1 MESLLPLAIHPL
13 RKVIENRGEA
23 LRKMEVKK
31 TPKDTTRPDP
41 DALLKEV
48 QREEEKRGRLK
59 IFLGYAPGVGKTY
72 TMLNEARVL
81 KKRGEDVVV
90 GIVETHGRIETEEL
104 LKGLEVIPRRRVD
117 YQGIVLE
124 ELDLDAILTRRP
136 AVVLVDELAHTNAPG
151 SRHPKRYQDIEELHD
166 SGIDVYTTVNVQH
179 FESLNDVLEKI
190 TGIRMQE
197 TLPDTFLDRADEV
210 QVIDI
215 PLEELYERLK
225 EGKVY
230 IPPQAER
237 ATQNFFQ
244 RGNLVALRELM
255 LTHVAHKMDA
265 ELLNYMRAKAI
276 AGPWP
281 AGERVMVCIAPSP
294 YAKQLLR
301 KGYQIAQDAHAE
313 WYALYVSTPALK
325 EMSDKDRGYIAEAL
339 NLAEEL
345 GAKIATLS
353 GTDVANEILRFARE
367 YNINHIV
374 IGKPLHSML
383 LGFWKGSPASRLLHT
398 QSEFELHLI
407 TPTVE
412 KREVEVK
419 PTTERLPINPRD
431 YLLAILMVAGVTLLD
446 FFLQQFIN
454 PLSLVY
460 IYLIATIASALL
472 FGTGPSLFSSIVSLL
487 TFDFFFTEPKYSLLI
502 YHPHDIINVLVFF
515 FTSVIVGQ
523 LVKITRRQNVLLQL
537 RIRRVTLIEEM
548 SKEFLLLPPVE
559 QFVGGL
565 VQNSDEWK
573 NILNLFRTTILDHIS
588 HIAIKYLSKILD
600 APSFVLFSGESGRL
614 QVWARS
620 KPDVDITPHEMA
632 VAEWTYLHGEP
643 AGAGTQTL
651 TNIGVFFLPMKS
663 LDDIIGVIG
672 IQYDFKNLLL
682 DQRRLLGAISNLSAL
697 AAARWVKIWV
707 GK

>member
-1 MESLLPLAIHPL
+1 MEANKNH
-13 RKVIENRGEA
+13 E
-23 LRKMEVKK
+23 
-31 TPKDTTRPDP
+31 DTTRPDP

-48 QREEEKRGRLK
+48 QREETKRGRLK

-104 LKGLEVIPRRRVD
+104 LKGLEAIPRRRVE

-124 ELDLDAILTRRP
+124 ELDVDAIIKRRP

-151 SRHPKRYQDIEELHD
+151 SRHPKRYLDIEELLD
-166 SGIDVYTTVNVQH
+166 SGIDVYTTVNIQH

-215 PLEELYERLK
+215 PLEELFERLK

-230 IPPQAER
+230 IPLQAKR
-237 ATQNFFQ
+237 AMENFFQ

-255 LTHVAHKMDA
+255 LTHVARKMDT

-276 AGPWP
+276 SGPWP
-281 AGERVMVCIAPSP
+281 AGERLMVCIAPSP

-301 KGYQIAQDAHAE
+301 KGYTIAKEAHAE
-313 WYALYVSTPALK
+313 WYAVHVSTPSLK
-325 EMSDKDRGYIAEAL
+325 EMSDSDKAYIAEAL

-345 GAKIATLS
+345 GGKIATLS
-353 GTDVANEILRFARE
+353 GTDIAKEILRFAHE

-398 QSEFELHLI
+398 PSEFELHLI

-412 KREVEVK
+412 KKEVEVK
-419 PTTERLPINPRD
+419 PTPERFTLNAQD
-431 YLLAILMVAGVTLLD
+431 YLLTTLMVIAVTLLNL
-446 FFLQQFIN
+446 FLQKFVN
-454 PLSLVY
+454 PMSLVY
-460 IYLIATIASALL
+460 IYLIATIASGLL
-472 FGTGPSLFSSIVSLL
+472 FGTGPSVFSSVISLL
-487 TFDFFFTEPKYSLLI
+487 TFDFLFVEPKYSFTM
-502 YHPHDIINVLVFF
+502 YHPHDIINVVVFF
-515 FTSVIVGQ
+515 LTSIIIGQ
-523 LVKITRRQNVLLQL
+523 LVKITKRQNLVLQL
-537 RIRRVTLIEEM
+537 RIKRITLIEEM
-548 SKEFLLLPPVE
+548 SKEFLMLPPVE

-565 VQNSDEWK
+565 VQNSSEWK
-573 NILNLFRTTILDHIS
+573 NVLTLFRTTVLDHIS
-588 HIAIKYLSKILD
+588 HIAIKYLSKIID
-600 APSFVLFSGESGRL
+600 APSFVLFSGKDGRL

-620 KPDVDITPHEMA
+620 NPEIDLTTNEMA
-632 VAEWTYLHGEP
+632 VAEWAYTHGEP

-651 TNIGVFFLPMKS
+651 TSINVFFIPMKS
-663 LDDIIGVIG
+663 LEETIGVIG
-672 IQYDFKNLLL
+672 IQYDFKDLLF
-682 DQRRLLGAISNLSAL
+682 DQRRLLGVISNLSAL
-697 AAARWVKIWV
+697 AAARWVKIWAV
-707 GK
+707 K

>member
-1 MESLLPLAIHPL
+1 MI
-13 RKVIENRGEA
+13 VENSH
-23 LRKMEVKK
+23 
-31 TPKDTTRPDP
+31 KDLTRPDP
-41 DALLKEV
+41 EALLKEV
-48 QREEEKRGRLK
+48 QREEAKRGRLK

-90 GIVETHGRIETEEL
+90 GVVETHGRIETEEL
-104 LKGLEVIPRRRVD
+104 LKGLEVIPRRRVE
-117 YQGIVLE
+117 YQGISLE

-136 AVVLVDELAHTNAPG
+136 SAVLVDELAHTNAPG
-151 SRHPKRYQDIEELHD
+151 SRHPKRHQDIEELLD
-166 SGIDVYTTVNVQH
+166 SGIDVYTTVNIQH

-215 PLEELYERLK
+215 PLEELFERLK

-230 IPPQAER
+230 IPKQAER
-237 ATQNFFQ
+237 AMQNFFQ

-255 LTHVAHKMDA
+255 LTHVAHKMDT

-276 AGPWP
+276 SGPWP

-301 KGYQIAQDAHAE
+301 KGYQIAKDAHAE
-313 WYALYVSTPALK
+313 WYAVYVSTPALK
-325 EMSDKDRGYIAEAL
+325 EMSDKDKAYIAEAL

-383 LGFWKGSPASRLLHT
+383 IGFWKGSPASRLLHT
-398 QSEFELHLI
+398 PSEFELHLI

-412 KREVEVK
+412 KKEVEVK
-419 PTTERLPINPRD
+419 VKPERFALNPKD
-431 YLLAILMVAGVTLLD
+431 YLLTALMVVAVTLLN
-446 FFLQQFIN
+446 FFLQEFVN
-454 PLSLVY
+454 RMSLVY

-472 FGTGPSLFSSIVSLL
+472 FGTGPSLFSSIISLL
-487 TFDFFFTEPKYSLLI
+487 TFDFFFTEPRYSFTM

-515 FTSVIVGQ
+515 LTSIIIGQ
-523 LVKITRRQNVLLQL
+523 LAKITKRQNLLLQL
-537 RIRRVTLIEEM
+537 RVRRVTLIEEM
-548 SKEFLLLPPVE
+548 SKEFLMLPPVE

-565 VQNSDEWK
+565 VQNSSEWK
-573 NILNLFRTTILDHIS
+573 NILTLFRTTVLDHIS
-588 HIAIKYLSKILD
+588 HIVIKYLSKIID
-600 APSFVLFSGESGRL
+600 APSFVLFTGKDGRL

-620 KPDVDITPHEMA
+620 KTDIDLTSHEMA
-632 VAEWTYLHGEP
+632 VAEWTYTHGEP

-651 TNIGVFFLPMKS
+651 TNITVFFIPMKS
-663 LDDIIGVIG
+663 LEETIGVIG

-682 DQRRLLGAISNLSAL
+682 DQRRLLGVISNLSAL
-697 AAARWVKIWV
+697 AAARWVKLWTV
-707 GK
+707 K

>member
-1 MESLLPLAIHPL
+1 M
-13 RKVIENRGEA
+13 G
-23 LRKMEVKK
+23 VKNG
-31 TPKDTTRPDP
+31 DVARPDP
-41 DALLKEV
+41 EALLKEV

-104 LKGLEVIPRRRVD
+104 LKGLEVIPRRRVE

-124 ELDLDAILTRRP
+124 ELDVDGIIKRRP

-151 SRHPKRYQDIEELHD
+151 SRHPKRYLDIEELLD
-166 SGIDVYTTVNVQH
+166 SGINVYTTVNVQH

-215 PLEELYERLK
+215 PLEELFERLK

-230 IPPQAER
+230 IPLQARR
-237 ATQNFFQ
+237 AMENFFQ

-255 LTHVAHKMDA
+255 LTHVARKMDT

-276 AGPWP
+276 SGPWP
-281 AGERVMVCIAPSP
+281 AGERLMVCIAPSP

-301 KGYQIAQDAHAE
+301 KGYTIAKEAHAE
-313 WYALYVSTPALK
+313 WYAVHVSTPSLK
-325 EMSDKDRGYIAEAL
+325 EMSDNDKAYIAEAL

-345 GAKIATLS
+345 GGKIATLS
-353 GTDVANEILRFARE
+353 GTDIAKEILRFAGE

-398 QSEFELHLI
+398 PSEFELHLI

-412 KREVEVK
+412 KKEVEVK
-419 PTTERLPINPRD
+419 PTPERFTLNAQD
-431 YLLAILMVAGVTLLD
+431 YLLTTLMVIAVTLLNL
-446 FFLQQFIN
+446 FLQRFVN
-454 PLSLVY
+454 PMSLVY
-460 IYLIATIASALL
+460 IYLIGTIASGLL
-472 FGTGPSLFSSIVSLL
+472 FGTGPSLFSSLISLL
-487 TFDFFFTEPKYSLLI
+487 TFDFFFTEPRYSLTMH
-502 YHPHDIINVLVFF
+502 HPHDIINVVVFF
-515 FTSVIVGQ
+515 LTSIIIGQ
-523 LVKITRRQNVLLQL
+523 LVKITKRQNLVLQL
-537 RIRRVTLIEEM
+537 RVKRVTLIEEM
-548 SKEFLLLPPVE
+548 SKEFLMLPPVE

-565 VQNSDEWK
+565 VQNSSEWK
-573 NILNLFRTTILDHIS
+573 NVLTLFRTTVLDHIS
-588 HIAIKYLSKILD
+588 HIAIKYLSKIID
-600 APSFVLFSGESGRL
+600 APSFVLFSGKDGRL

-620 KPDVDITPHEMA
+620 NPEIDLTTNEMA
-632 VAEWTYLHGEP
+632 VAEWAYTHGEP

-651 TNIGVFFLPMKS
+651 TSINVFFIPMKS
-663 LDDIIGVIG
+663 LEETIGVMG
-672 IQYDFKNLLL
+672 IQYDFKNLLF
-682 DQRRLLGAISNLSAL
+682 DQRRLLGVISNLSAL
-697 AAARWVKIWV
+697 AAARWVKLWSV
-707 GK
+707 K

>member
-1 MESLLPLAIHPL
+1 
-13 RKVIENRGEA
+13 
-23 LRKMEVKK
+23 MEVKHRSEK
-31 TPKDTTRPDP
+31 NKRPDP

-48 QREEEKRGRLK
+48 QREETKRGRLK

-72 TMLNEARVL
+72 AMLNEARVL
-81 KKRGEDVVV
+81 KRRGEDVVV

-104 LKGLEVIPRRRVD
+104 LKGLEVIPRRLAE
-117 YQGIVLE
+117 YQGIVLG
-124 ELDLDAILTRRP
+124 ELDLDVILARRP
-136 AVVLVDELAHTNAPG
+136 NVVLVDELAHTNILG
-151 SRHPKRYQDIEELHD
+151 SRHPKRYQDVEELLG
-166 SGIDVYTTVNVQH
+166 SGIDVYTTLNVQH
-179 FESLNDVLEKI
+179 FESLNDVVEKI

-215 PLEELYERLK
+215 PMEELFERLK

-230 IPPQAER
+230 IPPQAKR
-237 ATQNFFQ
+237 AMENFFQ

-255 LTHVAHKMDA
+255 LTHAAHKIDR

-281 AGERVMVCIAPSP
+281 AAARLMVCIAPSP

-301 KGYQIAQDAHAE
+301 KGYIIAKDAHAE
-313 WYALYVSTPALK
+313 WYAVYVSTPALK
-325 EMSDKDRGYIAEAL
+325 EMSSKDKAYITEAL

-374 IGKPLHSML
+374 IGKPVRSML

-398 QSEFELHLI
+398 PSEFELHLI

-412 KREVEVK
+412 KKEIEAK
-419 PTTERLPINPRD
+419 PMTERFALNPKY
-431 YLLAILMVAGVTLLD
+431 YLLTLLMIAVVTLFNL
-446 FFLQQFIN
+446 LLERFIN
-454 PLSLVY
+454 PMSLVF
-460 IYLIATIASALL
+460 IYLIATITSALL
-472 FGTGPSLFSSIVSLL
+472 FGTGPSLFSSIISLL
-487 TFDFFFTEPKYSLLI
+487 TFDFLFTDPRYSLTI
-502 YHPHDIINVLVFF
+502 NHPHDIINVVVFF
-515 FTSVIVGQ
+515 LTSIIIGQ
-523 LVKITRRQNVLLQL
+523 LVKITKRQHLALQL
-537 RIRRVTLIEEM
+537 RIKRITLIEEM
-548 SKEFLLLPPVE
+548 SKEFLMLPPVE
-559 QFVGGL
+559 QFLGGL
-565 VQNSDEWK
+565 VRDSTEWE
-573 NILNLFRTTILDHIS
+573 NTLTLFRTTVLDHIS
-588 HIAIKYLSKILD
+588 HIAIKYLSRIID
-600 APSFVLFSGESGRL
+600 APSFVLFRGKEGRL

-620 KPDVDITPHEMA
+620 KTDINLTPNEMA
-632 VAEWTYLHGEP
+632 VAEWSYTHGEP

-651 TNIGVFFLPMKS
+651 TSINVFFIPMKS
-663 LDDIIGVIG
+663 LEETIGVIG

-697 AAARWVKIWV
+697 TAARWVKTWTV
-707 GK
+707 K

>member
-1 MESLLPLAIHPL
+1 
-13 RKVIENRGEA
+13 
-23 LRKMEVKK
+23 MEVNKK
-31 TPKDTTRPDP
+31 HEDTTRPDP

-81 KKRGEDVVV
+81 KKRGEDVVL

-104 LKGLEVIPRRRVD
+104 LKGLEVIPRRSAE
-117 YQGIVLE
+117 YQGIFLE
-124 ELDLDAILTRRP
+124 ELDVDAILKRRP

-151 SRHPKRYQDIEELHD
+151 SRHPKRYQDIEELLD
-166 SGIDVYTTVNVQH
+166 SGIDVYTTVNIQH

-215 PLEELYERLK
+215 PLEELFERLK

-230 IPPQAER
+230 IPVQARR
-237 ATQNFFQ
+237 AMENFFQ

-255 LTHVAHKMDA
+255 LTHVARKMDT

-276 AGPWP
+276 SGPWP
-281 AGERVMVCIAPSP
+281 AGERLMVCIAPSP

-301 KGYQIAQDAHAE
+301 KGYTIAKEAHAE
-313 WYALYVSTPALK
+313 WYAVHVSTPSLK
-325 EMSDKDRGYIAEAL
+325 EMSDSDKAYIAEAL

-345 GAKIATLS
+345 GGKIATLS
-353 GTDVANEILRFARE
+353 GTDVASEILRFARE

-398 QSEFELHLI
+398 PSEFELHLI

-412 KREVEVK
+412 KKEVEVK
-419 PTTERLPINPRD
+419 PAPERFTLNAQDYFLTT
-431 YLLAILMVAGVTLLD
+431 LMVIAVTLLNL
-446 FFLQQFIN
+446 FLQKFVN
-454 PLSLVY
+454 PMSLVY

-472 FGTGPSLFSSIVSLL
+472 FGTGPSIFSSIISLL
-487 TFDFFFTEPKYSLLI
+487 TFDFLFVEPKYSLTI

-523 LVKITRRQNVLLQL
+523 LVKITKRQNLVLQL
-537 RIRRVTLIEEM
+537 RIKRVTLIEEM
-548 SKEFLLLPPVE
+548 SKEFLMLPPVE

-565 VQNSDEWK
+565 VQNSSEWK
-573 NILNLFRTTILDHIS
+573 NVLTLFRTTVLDHIS
-588 HIAIKYLSKILD
+588 HIAIKYLSKIID
-600 APSFVLFSGESGRL
+600 APSFILFSGKEGRL

-620 KPDVDITPHEMA
+620 NPGIDLTTNEMA
-632 VAEWTYLHGEP
+632 VAEWTYTHGEP

-651 TNIGVFFLPMKS
+651 TSINVFFIPMKS
-663 LDDIIGVIG
+663 LEETIGVIG
-672 IQYDFKNLLL
+672 IQYDFKDLLF
-682 DQRRLLGAISNLSAL
+682 DQRRLLGVISNLSAL
-697 AAARWVKIWV
+697 AAARWVKIWTV
-707 GK
+707 K

>member
-1 MESLLPLAIHPL
+1 MTA
-13 RKVIENRGEA
+13 ENSHKEA
-23 LRKMEVKK
+23 
-31 TPKDTTRPDP
+31 TRPDP
-41 DALLKEV
+41 EALLKEV
-48 QREEEKRGRLK
+48 QREEAKRGRLK

-72 TMLNEARVL
+72 AMLNEAHVL

-90 GIVETHGRIETEEL
+90 GIVETHGRNETEAL
-104 LKGLEVIPRRRVD
+104 LKDLEMIPRRRVE

-124 ELDLDAILTRRP
+124 DLDLDAILARRP
-136 AVVLVDELAHTNAPG
+136 AVVLVDELAHSNAPG
-151 SRHPKRYQDIEELHD
+151 SRHPKRYQDVEELLD

-190 TGIRMQE
+190 TGIRMHE

-215 PLEELYERLK
+215 PLEELFERLK

-230 IPPQAER
+230 IPKQAER
-237 ATQNFFQ
+237 AMQNFFQ

-255 LTHVAHKMDA
+255 LTHVARKIDT

-276 AGPWP
+276 SGPWP
-281 AGERVMVCIAPSP
+281 AGERLMVCIAPSP

-301 KGYQIAQDAHAE
+301 KGYTIAKDAHAE
-313 WYALYVSTPALK
+313 WYAVHVSTPALK
-325 EMSDKDRGYIAEAL
+325 EMSDKDKAYIAEAL

-412 KREVEVK
+412 NREIEVK
-419 PTTERLPINPRD
+419 PTRERLTVNPKE
-431 YLLAILMVAGVTLLD
+431 YVLTALMIVAVTLLN
-446 FFLQQFIN
+446 FFLQGFVNRIA
-454 PLSLVY
+454 LVY
-460 IYLIATIASALL
+460 IYLIVTIASALL
-472 FGTGPSLFSSIVSLL
+472 FGTGPSIFSSIISLL
-487 TFDFFFTEPKYSLLI
+487 TFDFFFTEPKYSFTM

-515 FTSVIVGQ
+515 LTSIIVGQ
-523 LVKITRRQNVLLQL
+523 LAKITKRQNLLLQL
-537 RIRRVTLIEEM
+537 RVRRVTLIEEI
-548 SKEFLLLPPVE
+548 SKEFLMLPPVE

-565 VQNSDEWK
+565 VQNSNEW
-573 NILNLFRTTILDHIS
+573 NNVLTLFRTTVLDHIS

-600 APSFVLFSGESGRL
+600 APSFVLFSGKEGRL

-620 KPDVDITPHEMA
+620 KPDMDLTANELA
-632 VAEWTYLHGEP
+632 VAEWTYTHGEP

-651 TNIGVFFLPMKS
+651 PSIKLFFIPMKS
-663 LDDIIGVIG
+663 LEETIGVIG
-672 IQYDFKNLLL
+672 IQFDFKNLLF
-682 DQRRLLGAISNLSAL
+682 DQRRLLGVISNLSAL
-697 AAARWVKIWV
+697 AAARWVKIWTV
-707 GK
+707 K

>member
-1 MESLLPLAIHPL
+1 MEANKNH
-13 RKVIENRGEA
+13 E
-23 LRKMEVKK
+23 
-31 TPKDTTRPDP
+31 DTTRPDP

-48 QREEEKRGRLK
+48 QREETKRGRLK

-104 LKGLEVIPRRRVD
+104 LKGLEAIPRRRVE

-124 ELDLDAILTRRP
+124 ELDVDAILKRRP

-151 SRHPKRYQDIEELHD
+151 SRHPKRYQDIEELLD
-166 SGIDVYTTVNVQH
+166 SGIDVYTTVNIQH

-215 PLEELYERLK
+215 PLEELFERLK

-230 IPPQAER
+230 IPLQAGR
-237 ATQNFFQ
+237 AMENFFQ

-255 LTHVAHKMDA
+255 LTHVARKMDT

-276 AGPWP
+276 SGPWP
-281 AGERVMVCIAPSP
+281 AGERLMVCIAPSP

-301 KGYQIAQDAHAE
+301 KGYTIAKEAHAE
-313 WYALYVSTPALK
+313 WYAVHVSTPSLK
-325 EMSDKDRGYIAEAL
+325 EMSDSDKAYIAEAL

-345 GAKIATLS
+345 GGKIATLS
-353 GTDVANEILRFARE
+353 GTDIAKEILRFARE

-398 QSEFELHLI
+398 PSEFELHLI

-412 KREVEVK
+412 KKEVEVK
-419 PTTERLPINPRD
+419 PTPERFTLNAQD
-431 YLLAILMVAGVTLLD
+431 YLLTTLMVIAVTLLNL
-446 FFLQQFIN
+446 FLQKFVN
-454 PLSLVY
+454 PMSLVY
-460 IYLIATIASALL
+460 IYLIATIASGLL
-472 FGTGPSLFSSIVSLL
+472 FGTGPSVFSSVISLL
-487 TFDFFFTEPKYSLLI
+487 TFDFLFVEPKYSFTM
-502 YHPHDIINVLVFF
+502 YHPHDIINVVVFF
-515 FTSVIVGQ
+515 LTSIIIGQ
-523 LVKITRRQNVLLQL
+523 LVKITKRQNLVLQL
-537 RIRRVTLIEEM
+537 RIKRITLIEEM
-548 SKEFLLLPPVE
+548 SKEFLMLPPVE

-565 VQNSDEWK
+565 VQNSSEWK
-573 NILNLFRTTILDHIS
+573 NVLTLFRTTVLDHIS
-588 HIAIKYLSKILD
+588 HIAIKYLSKIID
-600 APSFVLFSGESGRL
+600 APSFVLFSGKDGRL

-620 KPDVDITPHEMA
+620 NPEIDLTTNEMA
-632 VAEWTYLHGEP
+632 VAEWTYTHGEP

-651 TNIGVFFLPMKS
+651 TSINVFFIPMKS
-663 LDDIIGVIG
+663 LEETIGVIG
-672 IQYDFKNLLL
+672 IQYDFKDLLF
-682 DQRRLLGAISNLSAL
+682 DQRRLLGVISNLSAL
-697 AAARWVKIWV
+697 AAARWVKIWTL
-707 GK
+707 K

>member
-1 MESLLPLAIHPL
+1 
-13 RKVIENRGEA
+13 
-23 LRKMEVKK
+23 MEVKNSNK
-31 TPKDTTRPDP
+31 ESSRPDP

-48 QREEEKRGRLK
+48 QREEAKRGRLK

-72 TMLNEARVL
+72 TMLNEAHVL

-90 GIVETHGRIETEEL
+90 GVVETHGRIETETL
-104 LKGLEVIPRRRVD
+104 LRGLEMIPRRRVE

-124 ELDLDAILTRRP
+124 ELDLDALLARRP
-136 AVVLVDELAHTNAPG
+136 AVILVDELAHTNALG
-151 SRHPKRYQDIEELHD
+151 SRHPKRYQDVEELLD
-166 SGIDVYTTVNVQH
+166 SGMDVYTTVNVQH
-179 FESLNDVLEKI
+179 FESLNDVVEKI

-215 PLEELYERLK
+215 PLEELFERLK

-230 IPPQAER
+230 IPPQAKR
-237 ATQNFFQ
+237 AMENFFQ

-255 LTHVAHKMDA
+255 LTHVARKIDT

-276 AGPWP
+276 SGPWP
-281 AGERVMVCIAPSP
+281 AAERLMVCIAPSP

-301 KGYQIAQDAHAE
+301 KGYQIAKDAHAE
-313 WYALYVSTPALK
+313 WYAVHVSTPSLE
-325 EMSDKDRGYIAEAL
+325 EMSDKDKAYIAEAL
-339 NLAEEL
+339 NLADEL

-353 GTDVANEILRFARE
+353 GTDVAKEILRFARE

-412 KREVEVK
+412 KREIEVR
-419 PTTERLPINPRD
+419 PPPRQLVLNPKD
-431 YLLAILMVAGVTLLD
+431 YLLTILMVAAVTFLNL
-446 FFLQQFIN
+446 FLQRFIN
-454 PLSLVY
+454 PLSLVF
-460 IYLIATIASALL
+460 IYLIATITSALL
-472 FGTGPSLFSSIVSLL
+472 FGTVPSLFSSIVSLL
-487 TFDFFFTEPKYSLLI
+487 TFDFFFTEPRYSLTMN
-502 YHPHDIINVLVFF
+502 HPHDIINVVVFF
-515 FTSVIVGQ
+515 LTSIIIGQ
-523 LVKITRRQNVLLQL
+523 LVKITKRQNLILQL
-537 RIRRVTLIEEM
+537 RVKRITLIEEM
-548 SKEFLLLPPVE
+548 SKEFLMLPPVE

-565 VQNSDEWK
+565 VQNSAEWE
-573 NILNLFRTTILDHIS
+573 NTLTLFRTTVLDHIS

-600 APSFVLFSGESGRL
+600 APSFVLFSGRDGRL

-620 KPDVDITPHEMA
+620 KPDIDLTPNEMA
-632 VAEWTYLHGEP
+632 VAEWTYSHGEP

-651 TNIGVFFLPMKS
+651 TNIRIFFIPMKS
-663 LDDIIGVIG
+663 LEETIGVIG
-672 IQYDFKNLLL
+672 VQYDFKNLLL
-682 DQRRLLGAISNLSAL
+682 DQRRLLGVISNLSAL
-697 AAARWVKIWV
+697 AASRWVKVWSV
-707 GK
+707 K